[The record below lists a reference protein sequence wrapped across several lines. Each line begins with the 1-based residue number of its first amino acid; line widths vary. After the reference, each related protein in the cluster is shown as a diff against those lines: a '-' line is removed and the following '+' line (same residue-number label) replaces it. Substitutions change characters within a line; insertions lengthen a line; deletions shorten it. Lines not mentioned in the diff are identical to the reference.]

1 MLRCEEWCK
10 IFVKVRE
17 RGLNLEAAA
26 AILKPSCSQATGPL
40 ESRRWPESDPSRA
53 NEVRSGRGQ
62 GATKEYTLTAAL
74 RRCDVYV
81 ILISTSSPCLRH
93 SYSHVIPMSTSFLFP
108 RYLHVHVILTSC
120 RDEERRLT
128 DGKCLLLLLVS
139 VLFLFCVLPW
149 EVRCVSVS
157 LR

>member
-40 ESRRWPESDPSRA
+40 ESCRWPESDPSRA
-53 NEVRSGRGQ
+53 NEVRSGREQ

-74 RRCDVYV
+74 RRCGAAP
-81 ILISTSSPCLRH
+81 ISLSTTS
-93 SYSHVIPMSTSFLFP
+93 LFA
-108 RYLHVHVILTSC
+108 
-120 RDEERRLT
+120 
-128 DGKCLLLLLVS
+128 
-139 VLFLFCVLPW
+139 F
-149 EVRCVSVS
+149 
-157 LR
+157 